1 MAPALWVGQKYS
13 GTLEGSGQLI
23 TEIRAAGGRAEI
35 LSADL
40 AAPEG
45 AATLAKQ
52 VREIVGAR
60 LDHHR
65 CQRRANFGG
74 LIPTESWSFSSEK
87 SYSPNRLICC
97 QDTTD
102 PFCDGLA

>member
-52 VREIVGAR
+52 VWVRASTIIV
-60 LDHHR
+60 
-65 CQRRANFGG
+65 ANAG
-74 LIPTESWSFSSEK
+74 LI
-87 SYSPNRLICC
+87 L
-97 QDTTD
+97 
-102 PFCDGLA
+102 GA